1 MAALCNP
8 PTDYRV
14 SPSLSE
20 LLQLLLEGV
29 DVLLEPVSFGQYVNH
44 VLLVVSG
51 CLFRRLLLSMVQY
64 LVCLLLCVCACL
76 IWLLAVGHLGK
87 VYAHCLVG
95 CVLFIIL
102 YWEHEF

>member
-76 IWLLAVGHLGK
+76 IWLVIGSRTLGESLCTLSCWMCII
-87 VYAHCLVG
+87 YYT
-95 CVLFIIL
+95 VLGT
-102 YWEHEF
+102 